1 MSEELKQLITWF
13 ENYQVT
19 FNEIRLSECENI
31 FDLSKYIDV
40 HVRSVKRNWDN
51 PTFASDILRL
61 QRLKK
66 VLEKEDKVINNVK
79 YHISPYFYRH
89 SIWCQKK
96 LFVSL

>member
-31 FDLSKYIDV
+31 FDLRKYIDV

-51 PTFASDILRL
+51 PTFTSDILRL

-66 VLEKEDKVINNVK
+66 VLEE
-79 YHISPYFYRH
+79 RG
-89 SIWCQKK
+89 
-96 LFVSL
+96 

>member
-61 QRLKK
+61 QRLKRCWR
-66 VLEKEDKVINNVK
+66 KEDKVINNVK
-79 YHISPYFYRH
+79 YL
-89 SIWCQKK
+89 
-96 LFVSL
+96 LFPKNI

>member
-1 MSEELKQLITWF
+1 MSEELKQLIAWF

-66 VLEKEDKVINNVK
+66 VLENTFLSIIKTAYKTEKFYKLSN
-79 YHISPYFYRH
+79 ISIQQ
-89 SIWCQKK
+89 SLCQG
-96 LFVSL
+96 

>member
-1 MSEELKQLITWF
+1 MSEELKQLIAWF

-31 FDLSKYIDV
+31 FDLRKYIDV

-51 PTFASDILRL
+51 PTFTSDILRL

-66 VLEKEDKVINNVK
+66 VLEEKG
-79 YHISPYFYRH
+79 
-89 SIWCQKK
+89 
-96 LFVSL
+96 

>member
-1 MSEELKQLITWF
+1 MIKYLFVVTFVRKNMSEELKQLIAWF

-31 FDLSKYIDV
+31 FDLRKYIDV

-66 VLEKEDKVINNVK
+66 VLEE
-79 YHISPYFYRH
+79 RG
-89 SIWCQKK
+89 
-96 LFVSL
+96 

>member
-1 MSEELKQLITWF
+1 MSEELKQLIAWF
-13 ENYQVT
+13 ESYQVT

-61 QRLKK
+61 QRLKRCWR
-66 VLEKEDKVINNVK
+66 KEDKNKAGGYSGFIFMYV
-79 YHISPYFYRH
+79 
-89 SIWCQKK
+89 
-96 LFVSL
+96 L

>member
-31 FDLSKYIDV
+31 FDLRKYIDV

-51 PTFASDILRL
+51 PTFESDILRL

-66 VLEKEDKVINNVK
+66 VLEE
-79 YHISPYFYRH
+79 RG
-89 SIWCQKK
+89 
-96 LFVSL
+96 

>member
-31 FDLSKYIDV
+31 FDLRKYIDV
-40 HVRSVKRNWDN
+40 HARSVKRNWDN
-51 PTFASDILRL
+51 PTFTSDILRL

-66 VLEKEDKVINNVK
+66 VLEE
-79 YHISPYFYRH
+79 RG
-89 SIWCQKK
+89 
-96 LFVSL
+96 

>member
-1 MSEELKQLITWF
+1 LIKYLFVVTFARKNMSEELKQLIAWF

-31 FDLSKYIDV
+31 FDLRKYIDV

-66 VLEKEDKVINNVK
+66 VLEE
-79 YHISPYFYRH
+79 RG
-89 SIWCQKK
+89 
-96 LFVSL
+96 

>member
-1 MSEELKQLITWF
+1 MIKYLFVVTFARKNMSEELKQLITWF
-13 ENYQVT
+13 ESYQVT

-66 VLEKEDKVINNVK
+66 VLEE
-79 YHISPYFYRH
+79 RG
-89 SIWCQKK
+89 
-96 LFVSL
+96 

>member
-1 MSEELKQLITWF
+1 MSEELKQLIAWF

-31 FDLSKYIDV
+31 FDLRKYIDV
-40 HVRSVKRNWDN
+40 HVRSVKRDWDN

-66 VLEKEDKVINNVK
+66 VLEE
-79 YHISPYFYRH
+79 RG
-89 SIWCQKK
+89 
-96 LFVSL
+96 

>member
-40 HVRSVKRNWDN
+40 M
-51 PTFASDILRL
+51 SD
-61 QRLKK
+61 RLKEIGIIRP
-66 VLEKEDKVINNVK
+66 LQVI
-79 YHISPYFYRH
+79 Y
-89 SIWCQKK
+89 
-96 LFVSL
+96 

>member
-19 FNEIRLSECENI
+19 FNEIRLSEIRLSECENI

-66 VLEKEDKVINNVK
+66 VLEE
-79 YHISPYFYRH
+79 RG
-89 SIWCQKK
+89 
-96 LFVSL
+96 

>member
-31 FDLSKYIDV
+31 FDLRKYIDV
-40 HVRSVKRNWDN
+40 HVGSVKRNWDN

-66 VLEKEDKVINNVK
+66 VLEE
-79 YHISPYFYRH
+79 RR
-89 SIWCQKK
+89 
-96 LFVSL
+96 

>member
-1 MSEELKQLITWF
+1 M
-13 ENYQVT
+13 T

-31 FDLSKYIDV
+31 FDLRKYIDV

-66 VLEKEDKVINNVK
+66 VLEE
-79 YHISPYFYRH
+79 RG
-89 SIWCQKK
+89 
-96 LFVSL
+96 

>member
-1 MSEELKQLITWF
+1 MSEELKQLIAWF

-51 PTFASDILRL
+51 PTFARA
-61 QRLKK
+61 
-66 VLEKEDKVINNVK
+66 
-79 YHISPYFYRH
+79 
-89 SIWCQKK
+89 
-96 LFVSL
+96 

>member
-1 MSEELKQLITWF
+1 MSEELKQLIAWF

-51 PTFASDILRL
+51 PTSATSVYHL

-66 VLEKEDKVINNVK
+66 VLEE
-79 YHISPYFYRH
+79 RG
-89 SIWCQKK
+89 
-96 LFVSL
+96 

>member
-1 MSEELKQLITWF
+1 MIKYLFVVTFARKNMSEELKQLIAWF

-31 FDLSKYIDV
+31 FDLRKYIDV

-66 VLEKEDKVINNVK
+66 VLEE
-79 YHISPYFYRH
+79 RG
-89 SIWCQKK
+89 
-96 LFVSL
+96 

>member
-1 MSEELKQLITWF
+1 MSEELKQLIAWF

-31 FDLSKYIDV
+31 FDLNKYIDV

-66 VLEKEDKVINNVK
+66 VLEE
-79 YHISPYFYRH
+79 RG
-89 SIWCQKK
+89 
-96 LFVSL
+96 

>member
-1 MSEELKQLITWF
+1 MSEELKQLIAWF

-31 FDLSKYIDV
+31 FDLRKYIDV

-51 PTFASDILRL
+51 PTLASDILRL

-66 VLEKEDKVINNVK
+66 VLEE
-79 YHISPYFYRH
+79 RG
-89 SIWCQKK
+89 
-96 LFVSL
+96 